1 MKEEL
6 ENIKSELDDIKGKIE
21 NNHTKINK
29 NRDDI
34 NHNSGAL
41 ALLHTLN
48 ANSNKYFIIW
58 LITFISFLISIGFNI
73 YLLVR

>member
-1 MKEEL
+1 MREEMQ
-6 ENIKSELDDIKGKIE
+6 EIKSELDDIKSKIE
-21 NNHTKINK
+21 NNFNNINK
-29 NRDDI
+29 NSENI
-34 NHNSGAL
+34 KQNTGAL

-58 LITFISFLISIGFNI
+58 LITFIVFLISIGFNI

>member
-6 ENIKSELDDIKGKIE
+6 QNIKSELDDIKDKIE
-21 NNHTKINK
+21 SNHTKINK

-34 NHNSGAL
+34 DHNSGAL

-48 ANSNKYFIIW
+48 SNSNKYFVIW
-58 LITFISFLISIGFNI
+58 IITFIAFLISIGFNI